1 MTRPLIVIPTYW
13 TNPGGPA
20 KDRLINV
27 YDHPTPIDRE
37 GTLSRALDSLRS
49 LKGGFR
55 IIVIG
60 AATDSVLEEELDQ
73 RLHKIVRPFKDL
85 DVRVFSYPE
94 LKKIHQRIEDTEF
107 KDLIPLL
114 ALDGYSNIR
123 NLGLVIAQILHDELV
138 VFIDDDE
145 VIADD
150 EYINKAVASIGQEID
165 EEKVLGITGY
175 YTRNREGEYL
185 GSDEIPWWDR
195 FWRKGWA
202 MNQCLKEIGLGA
214 GIKKTTLA
222 LGGAMVLHREL
233 FEKVPFDPSI
243 VRGEDIDYLINAMM
257 YGHNFFLNCQLAVLH
272 LPPEGSNHVSGLR
285 QDIYRFV
292 YETRKLEYSHSKIDL
307 RKLTPDDLMPYPGLF
322 LKHNIVWR
330 SFLAALMTSLRDI
343 QEQDFRAHLKNIRV
357 ALFEATAFARRHYRA
372 YFEFQPRWVR
382 LMRYFRED
390 EILRTRLF
398 KRR

>member
-1 MTRPLIVIPTYW
+1 MTKPLIVIPTYW
-13 TNPGGPA
+13 TGLDGPA
-20 KDRLINV
+20 SDRLLNI
-27 YDHPTPIDRE
+27 YDHPTPIDQE
-37 GTLSRALDSLRS
+37 GTLARTLDSLRS
-49 LKGGFR
+49 LKGNFK

-60 AATDSVLEEELDQ
+60 AATDSELEEQLDG
-73 RLHKIVRPFKDL
+73 RLDEIVRPFADL
-85 DVRVFSYPE
+85 DLTVFSHPE
-94 LKKIHQRIEDTEF
+94 LKKIHQRIEDTEL
-107 KDLIPLL
+107 KDLISFLT
-114 ALDGYSNIR
+114 LDGYSNIR
-123 NLGLVIAQILHDELV
+123 NLGLVIAQILHSDLV

-145 VIADD
+145 VVADD
-150 EYINKAVASIGQEID
+150 EYFNKAAASIGQQIEG
-165 EEKVLGITGY
+165 EKVLGVTGY
-175 YTRNREGEYL
+175 YTRSKEGEYL

-195 FWRKGWA
+195 FWQKGWA

-257 YGHNFFLNCQLAVLH
+257 YGHNFFLNSQLAVLH
-272 LPPEGSNHVSGLR
+272 QPPEGSNHVLGLR

-322 LKHNIVWR
+322 LRHNIVWR

-343 QEQDFRAHLKNIRV
+343 REQDFRAHLKNIRV
-357 ALFEATAFARRHYRA
+357 ALFEAPAFARRHGRA
-372 YFEFQPRWVR
+372 YFEFQPRWAK
-382 LMRYFRED
+382 LMRKLGED